1 MFKTLSGLSQL
12 MRHASSLGERVK
24 EIQAS
29 LAKAQATGSAG
40 DNRVQVEISGVGLVT
55 RLTLAPDLVAEND
68 SALLEELIPQALN
81 EALAKVRQMHLD
93 KVREATAGIEL
104 PGLEEALASL

>member
-12 MRHASSLGERVK
+12 MRHAGSLGERVK
-24 EIQAS
+24 EMRAS
-29 LAKAQATGSAG
+29 LADAQATGSAG
-40 DNRVQVEISGVGLVT
+40 DDQVQVEVSGLGVVT
-55 RLTLAPDLVAEND
+55 RLTLTPELVAQND
-68 SALLEELIPQALN
+68 SRLLEELIPQALN
-81 EALAKVRQMHLD
+81 EALTKVRQMHID

>member
-12 MRHASSLGERVK
+12 MRHAGSLGERVK
-24 EIQAS
+24 EMQAT
-29 LAKAQATGSAG
+29 LAQAQATGSAG
-40 DNRVQVEISGVGLVT
+40 DDRVQVEVSGLGVVT
-55 RLTLAPDLVAEND
+55 RLTLAPDLVAENNT
-68 SALLEELIPQALN
+68 ALLEELIPLALN
-81 EALAKVRQMHLD
+81 EALTKVRQMHVD